1 MVLSLLLSVDFT
13 AEKYKDVHWANT
25 SNAHLYELKDLLR
38 SGNASRQFPLEM
50 IRRNPWVEER

>member
-1 MVLSLLLSVDFT
+1 VVLSLLLSVDFT
-13 AEKYKDVHWANT
+13 AEKYKDVQWANT

-38 SGNASRQFPLEM
+38 SGNESRQFPLEM